1 MINAYLKKNGKYI
14 TAENMTEEM
23 TTLVPTEFS
32 KWDNESGAWVFDRD
46 TWLNKAVRSFRD
58 SQLAKSDWT
67 QLTDSPLSAE
77 QKTAW
82 ATYRQSLRDIPNND
96 ELMPDNLVWP
106 TEPEI

>member
-1 MINAYLKKNGKYI
+1 MLAYFKA
-14 TAENMTEEM
+14 TAKC
-23 TTLVPTEFS
+23 TTVEKLTDELTDKIPGPYS
-32 KWDNESGAWVFDRD
+32 KWDEATGEWLFDRD

-58 SQLAKSDWT
+58 SQLAKCDWT
-67 QLTDSPLSAE
+67 QLADSPLNAE

-96 ELMPDNLVWP
+96 ELTPNNLVWP